1 MSRILSGVL
10 SKPVRPGRRFSR
22 FRTNRRLE
30 KDPKPFADFAAAL
43 RRDREGARQ
52 RLSGGSYLPG
62 VDRVAFSGTS
72 MASPQVVN
80 LAGKTLTINPALT
93 PTQVIDIIVSTS
105 DTTSD
110 GRRTLI
116 PPRKALEL
124 VRQKK
129 G

>member
-1 MSRILSGVL
+1 LRL
-10 SKPVRPGRRFSR
+10 RF
-22 FRTNRRLE
+22 
-30 KDPKPFADFAAAL
+30 
-43 RRDREGARQ
+43 GATVKVHANGYQ
-52 RLSGGSYLPG
+52 VESYLPG

-72 MASPQVVN
+72 MASPQVAN